1 MTIENAVFVFAA
13 GIIMVVLIIWY
24 THRRA
29 SRRLGKLQN
38 DLDALRQAFDLMSS
52 RLLMTVLNRKPGET
66 AASEP
71 KVAENVTPLKR
82 DQ

>member
-1 MTIENAVFVFAA
+1 MTIENAVVVFAA
-13 GIIMVVLIIWY
+13 GIILVVLLIWY

-29 SRRLGKLQN
+29 SRRFDKIQN
-38 DLDALRQAFDLMSS
+38 ELYALRQAFDAMSS

-71 KVAENVTPLKR
+71 KLAENVTPLKR

>member
-1 MTIENAVFVFAA
+1 MTIENAVVVFAA
-13 GIIMVVLIIWY
+13 SIMLVVLLIWY

-29 SRRLGKLQN
+29 SRRFDKIQN
-38 DLDALRQAFDLMSS
+38 ELDALHQSFDLMSS

-71 KVAENVTPLKR
+71 KSG
-82 DQ
+82 

>member
-1 MTIENAVFVFAA
+1 MTTENAVVVFAA
-13 GIIMVVLIIWY
+13 GIILIVLLIWY

-29 SRRLGKLQN
+29 SRRVDKIQN
-38 DLDALRQAFDLMSS
+38 ELDALHQAFDLMSS
-52 RLLMTVLNRKPGET
+52 RLLMTVLNRKHGET
-66 AASEP
+66 AASES

>member
-1 MTIENAVFVFAA
+1 MTIENAVVVFAA
-13 GIIMVVLIIWY
+13 SIILVVLLIWY

-29 SRRLGKLQN
+29 SRRFDKIQN
-38 DLDALRQAFDLMSS
+38 ELDALHQAFDLMSS

-71 KVAENVTPLKR
+71 KSG
-82 DQ
+82 

>member
-1 MTIENAVFVFAA
+1 MTTEDPVFVFAA
-13 GIIMVVLIIWY
+13 GIILVVLLIWY

-29 SRRLGKLQN
+29 SRRFDKIQN
-38 DLDALRQAFDLMSS
+38 ELDALHQAFDLMSS
-52 RLLMTVLNRKPGET
+52 RLLMTILNRKPGET

>member
-1 MTIENAVFVFAA
+1 MTIENAVVVFAA
-13 GIIMVVLIIWY
+13 GIILVALLIWY

-29 SRRLGKLQN
+29 SRRFDKIQN
-38 DLDALRQAFDLMSS
+38 ELDALHQAFDGMSS
-52 RLLMTVLNRKPGET
+52 RLLMIILNRKPEGT
-66 AASEP
+66 AASDP